1 MIDDSIAY
9 SSSLFFS
16 CWLDSKP
23 SAGKVRQPRL
33 LSFIE
38 WGQRVP
44 RRIERISLRDWGNL
58 TVAFSETSLHFSGRE
73 LNDIIQELKRKPS
86 MAVEVLAPIMSQ
98 RAAMK
103 RKSYCLVHQRQ
114 CFLRTARQQTAGSS
128 CTAHSRQGKQLGLAD
143 ANVLSLLAWVG
154 LRLEVG
160 ESEAT
165 LENVDQFPTET
176 LQRLLG
182 SQYFIEPCRMDPRMF
197 GLLVFAFA
205 MIVCRLHL
213 FFFEWLLVSLR
224 GS

>member
-1 MIDDSIAY
+1 MSVRRIAY
-9 SSSLFFS
+9 TLVIYN
-16 CWLDSKP
+16 L
-23 SAGKVRQPRL
+23 
-33 LSFIE
+33 
-38 WGQRVP
+38 VP
-44 RRIERISLRDWGNL
+44 R
-58 TVAFSETSLHFSGRE
+58 VCV
-73 LNDIIQELKRKPS
+73 LNTPLSPS
-86 MAVEVLAPIMSQ
+86 SPTLVCLLPRPLPPKNKAVEVLAPIMSQ

-197 GLLVFAFA
+197 GLLV
-205 MIVCRLHL
+205 LHL
-213 FFFEWLLVSLR
+213 Q
-224 GS
+224 